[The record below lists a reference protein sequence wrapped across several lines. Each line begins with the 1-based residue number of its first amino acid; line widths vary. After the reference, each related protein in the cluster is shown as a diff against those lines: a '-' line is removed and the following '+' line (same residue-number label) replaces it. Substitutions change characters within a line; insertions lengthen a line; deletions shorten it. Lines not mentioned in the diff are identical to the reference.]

1 MKLYE
6 FEGKQ
11 LFRNTGIPVPEGEIA
26 TDVDAARD
34 VANRIGYP
42 VVLKCQI
49 LGGGRGKAG
58 GIQFAET
65 EAELTEKAAGLLG
78 SEISKAPVEK
88 LLIEKKVDC
97 AKEFYAG
104 ITLDPKAS
112 SPLLMVSSRGGVD
125 IEETADSAPEQVFTL
140 LLDPTKS
147 VELYHLLELV
157 SQTGSTGRELVR
169 ISTALQKLVSCY
181 YRYEA
186 FVVEINPLIVS
197 TDGDIFAVDSKIEV
211 DDSALF
217 RLPEVRAFK
226 RSVAV
231 DDPLE
236 VEAGNAGVSY
246 ITMDKGNIGIISSGA
261 GLAMA
266 SMDMVSLHGGRPA
279 NFLDLGG
286 GASPEKAAAALK
298 IVLKTPGVEGVLFNV
313 FGGSNNCEQM
323 AKGITRVVDELDPP
337 QTIMVKMRGYSQEE
351 GWKLLEE
358 RNIPIVKFGTTEEAV
373 DMMLEKM
380 GSREK

>member
-11 LFRNTGIPVPEGEIA
+11 LFRDTGIPVPEGDIA
-26 TDVDAARD
+26 ADAEAARD

-42 VVLKCQI
+42 VVLKSQV

-58 GIQFAET
+58 GIQFAEA

-88 LLIEKKVDC
+88 LLIEKKVEC

-104 ITLDPKAS
+104 ITLDPKES

-125 IEETADSAPEQVFTL
+125 IEETADSAPDQVFTR

-147 VELYHLLELV
+147 VELYHLLDLV

-169 ISTALQKLVSCY
+169 ISAVLQKLVSCY

-186 FVVEINPLIVS
+186 FVVEINPLVVGA
-197 TDGDIFAVDSKIEV
+197 DGDILAVDSKIEV

-217 RLPEVRAFK
+217 RLPEVRAFR

-236 VEAGNAGVSY
+236 AEAGNAGVSY
-246 ITMDKGNIGIISSGA
+246 ISMNNGNIGIISSGA

-286 GASPEKAAAALK
+286 GASPEKAAAALE

-323 AKGITRVVDELDPP
+323 ARGITRVVDDLAPP
-337 QTIMVKMRGYSQEE
+337 QTIVVKMRGYSQEQ

-358 RNIPIVKFGTTEEAV
+358 RNIPVVKFGTTEEAV

-380 GSREK
+380 GGRGK